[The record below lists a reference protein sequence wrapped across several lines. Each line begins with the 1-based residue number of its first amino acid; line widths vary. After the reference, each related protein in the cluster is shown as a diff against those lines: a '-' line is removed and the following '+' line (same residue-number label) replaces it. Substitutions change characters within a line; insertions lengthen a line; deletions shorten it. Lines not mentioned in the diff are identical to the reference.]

1 MRVTLKLWCIVA
13 SACADACTSTDMLWS
28 EILSSKACDMN
39 RLKKLALCVA
49 FSELVNSLVSDVISV
64 VANECAAEE
73 LFECV

>member
-1 MRVTLKLWCIVA
+1 
-13 SACADACTSTDMLWS
+13 
-28 EILSSKACDMN
+28 MN